1 MVMEE
6 STCLSYYAEIPVAI
20 IGNSVSNFRYFYL
33 TLNIT
38 TASRSPSIYIQG
50 TRMSSPH

>member
-33 TLNIT
+33 TLNNYMLVCGRR
-38 TASRSPSIYIQG
+38 A
-50 TRMSSPH
+50 

>member
-33 TLNIT
+33 TLNTRSVQSILIT
-38 TASRSPSIYIQG
+38 EIEFA
-50 TRMSSPH
+50 

>member
-33 TLNIT
+33 TLNT
-38 TASRSPSIYIQG
+38 PQEHSHHA
-50 TRMSSPH
+50 

>member
-33 TLNIT
+33 TLICNGLL
-38 TASRSPSIYIQG
+38 SRAN
-50 TRMSSPH
+50 

>member
-33 TLNIT
+33 TLNSYGRKRNDG
-38 TASRSPSIYIQG
+38 AAY
-50 TRMSSPH
+50 